1 MLQNVAIQAKL
12 TLRVMLK
19 ININISDDISH
30 LRTENTNQ
38 RPSMYSSRG
47 KNEEFFQA
55 QRMLQFEV
63 CHEMGLKLRAR
74 LKLIIVFLMLWDI

>member
-12 TLRVMLK
+12 TLRIMLK
-19 ININISDDISH
+19 ININISDEISQ

-47 KNEEFFQA
+47 KNEEFFLSK
-55 QRMLQFEV
+55 RMLQFEV
-63 CHEMGLKLRAR
+63 FHEIGLDRTAR
-74 LKLIIVFLMLWDI
+74 LKLIMVFLLF